1 MNFISR
7 CSIPGILGTS
17 ETPKL
22 AATKLATVTI
32 SSPSKRILGRIEA
45 TSKICSVLVRKPY
58 IGFKVINGSLATS
71 VIFIELR

>member
-1 MNFISR
+1 MHFGLSTEMNFISR

-45 TSKICSVLVRKPY
+45 TSKICSVLVRSHTLVLK
-58 IGFKVINGSLATS
+58 
-71 VIFIELR
+71 